1 MMELVK
7 KRINEEEENELIAV
21 LNEPLVAPIFIATI
35 ASIAAIVIH
44 ISNQRRDPLRKSTF
58 LVHLEQTSINC

>member
-7 KRINEEEENELIAV
+7 KRVNEEEEASELVTV
-21 LNEPLVAPIFIATI
+21 LNEPLVAPIFIVTI

-44 ISNQRRDPLRKSTF
+44 ISNLRKDPLRKLSS
-58 LVHLEQTSINC
+58 LAHLG